1 MLEAITY
8 QAMLED
14 ISRNNILEDT
24 IGILITRPELEVG
37 KDILSSLNYYHHASG
52 KNVNFYLPGYGA
64 YWHGTYPDGRVVT
77 KINGVDWSFSDS
89 IFVQFVGELQAH
101 SSWRYSGESELLMLE
116 YKNGVLR
123 FEKVMRFYLEN
134 MLRDN
139 LIHSTSSFFQQLLT
153 ACGQDKSPGGLSD
166 RLAQAGAIQVTKNAL
181 MDRLPNEIKG
191 LLLRGKYLC
200 VQDFSPK
207 NTQVSSSEGR

>member
-37 KDILSSLNYYHHASG
+37 KDILSSLNYYHHASS

-89 IFVQFVGELQAH
+89 MFVQFVGELQAAAGDTLARANC
-101 SSWRYSGESELLMLE
+101 SCWSIRTGSFDLKKSCAFIWRICSGT
-116 YKNGVLR
+116 
-123 FEKVMRFYLEN
+123 
-134 MLRDN
+134 
-139 LIHSTSSFFQQLLT
+139 I
-153 ACGQDKSPGGLSD
+153 
-166 RLAQAGAIQVTKNAL
+166 
-181 MDRLPNEIKG
+181 
-191 LLLRGKYLC
+191 
-200 VQDFSPK
+200 
-207 NTQVSSSEGR
+207 

>member
-37 KDILSSLNYYHHASG
+37 KDILSSLNYYHHASS

-89 IFVQFVGELQAH
+89 MFVQFVGELQAH

-166 RLAQAGAIQVTKNAL
+166 RLAQAGAIQVTKTL
-181 MDRLPNEIKG
+181 
-191 LLLRGKYLC
+191 
-200 VQDFSPK
+200 
-207 NTQVSSSEGR
+207 

>member
-1 MLEAITY
+1 
-8 QAMLED
+8 
-14 ISRNNILEDT
+14 
-24 IGILITRPELEVG
+24 
-37 KDILSSLNYYHHASG
+37 
-52 KNVNFYLPGYGA
+52 
-64 YWHGTYPDGRVVT
+64 
-77 KINGVDWSFSDS
+77 
-89 IFVQFVGELQAH
+89 
-101 SSWRYSGESELLMLE
+101 MLE

>member
-37 KDILSSLNYYHHASG
+37 KDILSSLNYYHHASS

-89 IFVQFVGELQAH
+89 MFVQFVGELQAH
-101 SSWRYSGESELLMLE
+101 SSWRYSGESELLSLE
-116 YKNGVLR
+116 
-123 FEKVMRFYLEN
+123 
-134 MLRDN
+134 
-139 LIHSTSSFFQQLLT
+139 
-153 ACGQDKSPGGLSD
+153 
-166 RLAQAGAIQVTKNAL
+166 
-181 MDRLPNEIKG
+181 
-191 LLLRGKYLC
+191 
-200 VQDFSPK
+200 
-207 NTQVSSSEGR
+207 